1 MSTYGSLLKT
11 PGVARI
17 IAAQLTARFP
27 FGMLSLAYL
36 IHIEHIHHSYG
47 AAGLVLAA
55 TSVGQAISGP
65 LTSRWMGVW
74 GMRRVLTLTMVVC
87 AASIASIAFLV
98 LPVAVYMVIGFVG
111 GLSTPPIQPAV
122 RTIYPKMVNSRQL
135 TALFSLDA
143 SAQEIIWVAGPVIT
157 TFVAVQISSS
167 LAIIIAGIFLVVGG
181 TWFILSPEV
190 GRVRI
195 PRSKR
200 RLGVVLA
207 KPAVLLSTITGLLL
221 VAACAAT
228 EAAVVATFGEGGAEA
243 GIVLAIFAL
252 GSLAGGLWFILSPE
266 VGRVRIPR
274 SKRKFGV
281 VLKKPAV
288 LLSTITGF
296 LLIGACSAVE
306 ASVVATFGDHG
317 AESGIILAIFA
328 LGSLVGGLA
337 LGHLPVGPW
346 AMARRMFAVF
356 VGMALA
362 LISMNFWWI
371 AFALLIAGIGIAPA
385 LAVMFAIVSGTVK
398 FSDTAEAYGWVG
410 TGQLIGAALGSAAA
424 GFLIDGHGASG
435 GYWVAAAL
443 ALVGFLVPLTLRRWH
458 PDLRGR
464 DASVPDTAPVPI
476 QPT

>member
-1 MSTYGSLLKT
+1 VSSYANLLKT

-27 FGMLSLAYL
+27 SGMLSLAYL
-36 IHIEHIHHSYG
+36 LHVERILDSYG

-55 TSVGQAISGP
+55 ASVGQAVAGP

-74 GMRRVLTLTMVVC
+74 GMRKVLVLTMIVC
-87 AASIASIAFLV
+87 AVSIAGMAFLV
-98 LPVAVYMVIGFVG
+98 LPVWGYMIIALIG

-122 RTIYPKMVNSRQL
+122 RTIYPKMVNSKQL
-135 TALFSLDA
+135 TPLFSLDA

-157 TFVAVQISSS
+157 TFVAVQISTTT
-167 LAIIIAGIFLVVGG
+167 A
-181 TWFILSPEV
+181 
-190 GRVRI
+190 
-195 PRSKR
+195 
-200 RLGVVLA
+200 
-207 KPAVLLSTITGLLL
+207 
-221 VAACAAT
+221 
-228 EAAVVATFGEGGAEA
+228 
-243 GIVLAIFAL
+243 IVLAGVLLI
-252 GSLAGGLWFILSPE
+252 GGGLWFILSPE

-362 LISMNFWWI
+362 LASLQFWWLAI
-371 AFALLIAGIGIAPA
+371 ALLIAGIGIAPA
-385 LAVMFAIVSGTVK
+385 LAVMFAIVSATVK

-410 TGQLIGAALGSAAA
+410 TGQLIGAAIGSAIA
-424 GFLIDGHGASG
+424 GFLIDANGPVGGFVIAASF
-435 GYWVAAAL
+435 AF
-443 ALVGFLVPLTLRRWH
+443 VGVLIPLLLRGWH

-464 DASVPDTAPVPI
+464 ELTSLPDTAPIPI
-476 QPT
+476 QPS

>member
-1 MSTYGSLLKT
+1 VSSYANLLKT

-27 FGMLSLAYL
+27 SGMLSLAYL
-36 IHIEHIHHSYG
+36 LHVERILDSYG

-55 TSVGQAISGP
+55 ASVGQAVAGP

-74 GMRRVLTLTMVVC
+74 SMRKVLVLTMVVC
-87 AASIASIAFLV
+87 AVSIGAMAFLV
-98 LPVAVYMVIGFVG
+98 LPVWGYMIIALIG
-111 GLSTPPIQPAV
+111 GLATPPVQPAV
-122 RTIYPKMVNSRQL
+122 RTIYPKMVNSKQL
-135 TALFSLDA
+135 TPLFSLDA

-157 TFVAVQISSS
+157 TFVAVQISTTT
-167 LAIIIAGIFLVVGG
+167 A
-181 TWFILSPEV
+181 
-190 GRVRI
+190 
-195 PRSKR
+195 
-200 RLGVVLA
+200 
-207 KPAVLLSTITGLLL
+207 
-221 VAACAAT
+221 
-228 EAAVVATFGEGGAEA
+228 
-243 GIVLAIFAL
+243 IVLAGVLLI
-252 GSLAGGLWFILSPE
+252 GGGLWFILSPE

-362 LISMNFWWI
+362 LASLQFWWLAI
-371 AFALLIAGIGIAPA
+371 ALLVAGIGIAPA
-385 LAVMFAIVSGTVK
+385 LAVMFAIVSATVK

-410 TGQLIGAALGSAAA
+410 TGQLIGAAIGSAIA
-424 GFLIDGHGASG
+424 GFLIDANGPVG
-435 GYWVAAAL
+435 GFVIAAAF
-443 ALVGFLVPLTLRRWH
+443 AFVGFLIPLVLRGWH

-464 DASVPDTAPVPI
+464 ELTSLPDTAPIPI
-476 QPT
+476 QPS